1 MMTMSWIGAVHDM
14 WKLREEGRR
23 GERSRGGRGRTARR
37 GQSRSRE
44 PQRRRRGD
52 AQACAEV
59 DAADVGADVVDEA
72 AVGDDRARLAR
83 QDESLAV
90 QRRDEGRSREDARAG
105 RVLEERVQTQ
115 RRDDLHAPQAE
126 AQADADADGLRL
138 VAGNAAVGVVG
149 VRAERDEGA
158 RDERRRDEEAVR
170 DDLERAGRPEGPE
183 ELCAGEQRSALRRLE
198 RRRRG
203 RTVSEMASAMPTL
216 RLPSPDPPN
225 RLPNDHHA
233 LRIADGW

>member
-1 MMTMSWIGAVHDM
+1 MMTMSWIGAVQDM
-14 WKLREEGRR
+14 WKLRAKRR
-23 GERSRGGRGRTARR
+23 GRGGGRSARR
-37 GQSRSRE
+37 GQLGSQ
-44 PQRRRRGD
+44 QRGAGGRH

-72 AVGDDRARLAR
+72 AVRDDRARLAR
-83 QDESLAV
+83 QDERLAV
-90 QRRDEGRSREDARAG
+90 QRRDEGRPREDARAG
-105 RVLEERVQTQ
+105 RVLEERVQAE

-138 VAGNAAVGVVG
+138 VARHAAVGVVG
-149 VRAERDEGA
+149 VRAERNEGA

-183 ELCAGEQRSALRRLE
+183 ELQDRAATTSALRAGDTLLVKKKK
-198 RRRRG
+198 G

-216 RLPSPDPPN
+216 RLPSPEPPN